1 MLLNVLLVLV
11 QGVKLADVLGEL
23 VVHSGQLLGLDFME
37 LNLKH
42 GGLALELLGVVVLG
56 EGDVHVELVAHA
68 VAHHLVLK
76 AGDELAGAQGQLV
89 VVGLAAAKLLA
100 VQVAVEIDGDDVAVL
115 SGAALYGNH
124 AGVALAHAVNLAVH
138 VLAGDFH
145 GRAGD
150 LDALVALDGGLGL
163 GDHIQLAQDAFVF
176 ADLVNLEF
184 ADADDLQ
191 AGFLHSLHHH
201 GAVQV
206 VDGGLVKDLLAVI
219 FLDERPGGMAL
230 AEAGDIH
237 LFALPLVNGVDG
249 FVKFLGADFQLQLI
263 AVGFHFVGRFYIH
276 VSDFLSK

>member
-1 MLLNVLLVLV
+1 
-11 QGVKLADVLGEL
+11 
-23 VVHSGQLLGLDFME
+23 ME
-37 LNLKH
+37 LNLEH

-56 EGDVHVELVAHA
+56 ERDIHVELVADA
-68 VAHHLVLK
+68 VAHNLILK
-76 AGDELAGAQGQLV
+76 AGNKLAGAQGQLV
-89 VVGLAAAKLLA
+89 IVGFAAVKLFA
-100 VQVAVEIDGDDVAVL
+100 VHIAVEINGDDVAVL
-115 SGAALYGNH
+115 SSAALH
-124 AGVALAHAVNLAVH
+124 CDDAGVALAHAVNLPVD

-145 GRAGD
+145 GGAGD

-206 VDGGLVKDLLAVI
+206 VDSSLIKDLFAII
-219 FLDERPGGMAL
+219 FFDKRPGGMTL
-230 AEAGDIH
+230 AESGNVH
-237 LFALPLVNGVDG
+237 LLAFPLINGVNG
-249 FVKFLGADFQLQLI
+249 FVKLFWADFQLQLI